1 MKQADINGIIKPP
14 QTLSETLDYLCNV
27 LSDDIKNQIRQMP
40 REEAEMLRFS
50 SGTQVHNTLG
60 LNGEN
65 RKLLADCLAV
75 DADDASKTIL
85 FALWMVLKGST
96 IHIVDLVKH

>member
-1 MKQADINGIIKPP
+1 MKQVDINESTKPL

-27 LSDDIKNQIRQMP
+27 LSDDIKDQIRRMP
-40 REEAEMLRFS
+40 REEAERLRFIP
-50 SGTQVHNTLG
+50 GTQVHNTLG

-65 RKLLADCLAV
+65 RNLLANCLAV

-85 FALWMVLKGST
+85 FSLWMVLKDGT
-96 IHIVDLVKH
+96 TRPPTLTH